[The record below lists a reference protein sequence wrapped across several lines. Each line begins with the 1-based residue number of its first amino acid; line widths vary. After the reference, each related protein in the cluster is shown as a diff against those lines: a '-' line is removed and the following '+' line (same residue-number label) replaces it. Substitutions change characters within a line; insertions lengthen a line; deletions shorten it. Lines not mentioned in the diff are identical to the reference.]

1 MFAACGDILCFYSC
15 LLHCAALRVTST
27 QEVSMQSDLEFF
39 KKDSFVTET
48 VPNASNWVS
57 RAGINVLFLCRE
69 PNCFRKHECIRKQ
82 EEWQPQQYSTA
93 ICKREPV

>member
-48 VPNASNWVS
+48 VPNASN
-57 RAGINVLFLCRE
+57 
-69 PNCFRKHECIRKQ
+69 
-82 EEWQPQQYSTA
+82 
-93 ICKREPV
+93 